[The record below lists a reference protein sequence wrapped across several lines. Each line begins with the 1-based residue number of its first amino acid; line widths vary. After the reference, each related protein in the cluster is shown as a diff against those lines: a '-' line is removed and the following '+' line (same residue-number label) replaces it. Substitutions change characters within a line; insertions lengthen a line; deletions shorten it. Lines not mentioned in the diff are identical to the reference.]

1 MKSLLMLF
9 LCTFGISNAFSYTIA
24 IYTDQPDSSKAN
36 EIVSLFKKTYP
47 FNQFEINYEVKSVA
61 ADQLNCHPMNGIAR
75 NLGCDSENIARD
87 AASHGVDQAV
97 IVKNVSE
104 YGGSGGSIPVISVN
118 SPARTIIHEYMHA
131 LGFCDEY
138 EYAESEAPLYCNAGG
153 ANMAMIEPNPNGYSD
168 DADARKQHMGD
179 IPWGQLILQKTP
191 ITHGNQLGTDSVSS
205 MYANTN
211 GTNEPNKIGASVGL
225 YEGKRCNK
233 MNPPKKNWQPGGE
246 STIMEFVDAG
256 LGSGN
261 EQIVAKILDS
271 RGVKRK
277 EISVETTP
285 VSVNDSNKN
294 KEFDWANTK
303 TDATS
308 TTAK

>member
-118 SPARTIIHEYMHA
+118 SPERKIIH
-131 LGFCDEY
+131 
-138 EYAESEAPLYCNAGG
+138 
-153 ANMAMIEPNPNGYSD
+153 
-168 DADARKQHMGD
+168 
-179 IPWGQLILQKTP
+179 
-191 ITHGNQLGTDSVSS
+191 
-205 MYANTN
+205 
-211 GTNEPNKIGASVGL
+211 
-225 YEGKRCNK
+225 
-233 MNPPKKNWQPGGE
+233 
-246 STIMEFVDAG
+246 
-256 LGSGN
+256 
-261 EQIVAKILDS
+261 
-271 RGVKRK
+271 
-277 EISVETTP
+277 
-285 VSVNDSNKN
+285 
-294 KEFDWANTK
+294 
-303 TDATS
+303 
-308 TTAK
+308 